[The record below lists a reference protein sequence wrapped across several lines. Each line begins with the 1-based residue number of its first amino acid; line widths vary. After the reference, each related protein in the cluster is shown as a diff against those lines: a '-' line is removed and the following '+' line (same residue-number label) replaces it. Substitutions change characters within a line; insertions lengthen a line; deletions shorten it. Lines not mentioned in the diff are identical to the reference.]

1 MYDEKQKTKLIKKE
15 TKRLREIY
23 GELADEKN
31 SPLPGLIERAAF
43 FRISLEELEQ
53 DIKVNGYTEKFSQ
66 GNQDPYDRKRPIA
79 ELYASYSTTYLK
91 IIRQLHDMRPKQD
104 DSKDREPDLFE
115 TFIAERS
122 DNGSHG
128 DLNRAV

>member
-1 MYDEKQKTKLIKKE
+1 MYDEKEKSKLIKKE
-15 TKRLREIY
+15 LKRLRGIY

-43 FRISLEELEQ
+43 FRISLEELEE
-53 DIKVNGYTEKFSQ
+53 DIKINGYTEKFSQ

-79 ELYASYSTTYLK
+79 ELYSNYSQTYLK

-104 DSKDREPDLFE
+104 ETKDKEPDLFE
-115 TFIAERS
+115 TFIAERL
-122 DNGSHG
+122 DEPRGGSS
-128 DLNRAV
+128 RAG

>member
-1 MYDEKQKTKLIKKE
+1 MYDEKEKSKLIKKE
-15 TKRLREIY
+15 LKRLRGIY

-43 FRISLEELEQ
+43 FRISLEELEE
-53 DIKVNGYTEKFSQ
+53 DIKINGYTEKFSQ

-79 ELYASYSTTYLK
+79 ELYSNYSQTYLK

-104 DSKDREPDLFE
+104 EAKDKEPDLFE
-115 TFIAERS
+115 TFIAERL
-122 DNGSHG
+122 DEPRGGSS
-128 DLNRAV
+128 RAG